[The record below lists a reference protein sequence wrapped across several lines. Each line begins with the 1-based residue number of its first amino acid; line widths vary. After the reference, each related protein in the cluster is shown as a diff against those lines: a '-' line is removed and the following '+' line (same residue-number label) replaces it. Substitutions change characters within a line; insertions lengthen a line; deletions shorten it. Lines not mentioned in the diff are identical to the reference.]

1 MADGIVYLCIV
12 LFALRNILFVISLLV
27 LNCCQN
33 NNWTELQLAN
43 IEEEKINLS
52 TFSHGQTVFVFLS
65 PECPLCRNYS
75 VKIKELI
82 DEHASDSLRFVGV
95 VGGTYYPKLEIK
107 HFLRKYELDMP
118 VLLDPEFKLVD
129 ALDATITPEVF
140 FIEGENIIYQG
151 AIDDWAISLGQK
163 KLKVQNDYLHD
174 AIVAHQ
180 SRMPVDP
187 KKTKA
192 VGCFIE

>member
-1 MADGIVYLCIV
+1 MKICSIL
-12 LFALRNILFVISLLV
+12 ILFLSLLV
-27 LNCCQN
+27 FPGCQN
-33 NNWTELQLAN
+33 NGWSTLQL
-43 IEEEKINLS
+43 ESINDTIIDLAA
-52 TFSHGQTVFVFLS
+52 FADDPTVFVFLS

-82 DEHASDSLRFVGV
+82 EQHESDSLRFVGV

-107 HFLRKYELDMP
+107 HFLRKYELDLP
-118 VLLDPEFKLVD
+118 VLLDPEFKLVN
-129 ALDATITPEVF
+129 ALGATITPEVF
-140 FIEGENIIYQG
+140 FTEGEKIIYQG

-163 KLKVQNDYLHD
+163 KLKVQQDYLHD

-180 SRMPVDP
+180 SRQPVDP